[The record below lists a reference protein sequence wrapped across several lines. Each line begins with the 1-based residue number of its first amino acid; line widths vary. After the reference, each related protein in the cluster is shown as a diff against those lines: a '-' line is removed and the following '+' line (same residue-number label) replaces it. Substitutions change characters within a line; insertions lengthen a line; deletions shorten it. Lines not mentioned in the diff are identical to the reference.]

1 MAAGEAAGRA
11 GPGGIRPPV
20 RGGPVRPARPA
31 VARRYDG
38 GMSLSPLAA
47 PVPPAVASAFLPG
60 IPAALRPETASG
72 TSPSGRG
79 WWRST

>member
-1 MAAGEAAGRA
+1 
-11 GPGGIRPPV
+11 
-20 RGGPVRPARPA
+20 
-31 VARRYDG
+31 
-38 GMSLSPLAA
+38 MSLSPLAA